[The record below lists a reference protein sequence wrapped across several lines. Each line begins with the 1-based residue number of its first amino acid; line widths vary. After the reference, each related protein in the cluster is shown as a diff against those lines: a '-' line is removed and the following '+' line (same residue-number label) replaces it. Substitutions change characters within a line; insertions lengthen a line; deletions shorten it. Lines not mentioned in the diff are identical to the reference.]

1 MAFGW
6 PGKEIQGRICQVS
19 EEVGTIFNSKQSL
32 KTLLKSDTCD
42 EQTYA
47 IMNTKLQP
55 SNLLQQLEY
64 PVTCHLHMKIK

>member
-6 PGKEIQGRICQVS
+6 PGKEIQGRRCQLS

-42 EQTYA
+42 EW
-47 IMNTKLQP
+47 
-55 SNLLQQLEY
+55 
-64 PVTCHLHMKIK
+64 TCHHEHEVATVQFIGTT